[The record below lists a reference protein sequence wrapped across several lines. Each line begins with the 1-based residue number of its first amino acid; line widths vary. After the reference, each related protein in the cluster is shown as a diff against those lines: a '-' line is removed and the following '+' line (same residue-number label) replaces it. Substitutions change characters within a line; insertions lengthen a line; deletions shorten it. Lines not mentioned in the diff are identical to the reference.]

1 MSRTA
6 SLALIGLALTG
17 CLGTSPTA
25 PPDEVVAGDGVFE
38 GHRPVELGGAALR
51 ARAVSGLRVIV
62 DDDAVPFTPARIPST
77 LRLNLF
83 GDAIHDAVLTDAT
96 THRGTVLWHGEVVGQ
111 VGSLVSLAF
120 YDGAVAGTVRV
131 GPRVFAI
138 RPRPGGAVIVEEDDA
153 AVPEGGPPVVPR
165 IDDPEPPMAGDG
177 TPAAAGDAVAEIDIL
192 VVYTS
197 AARAGAGD
205 AGIRA
210 TIELAVDEANQSFVT
225 SGVPAHFNLLDAVET
240 RYDETDLDYSTTLSR
255 LSNTTDGYL
264 DDVPPLREALGADHV
279 VLLVDHVGSYSGLG
293 YQMTSDNRG
302 SFSRFAYAV
311 VARDYA
317 AGYYTLAH
325 EVGHNMGATHDAAH
339 ADQEGF
345 YADSHG
351 HQVPDAGY
359 RTIMAY
365 ACTTG
370 SCPRTSVWSS
380 PTLVHEGR
388 PTGVAGVSDNVRTL
402 QTTASIT
409 AAFRARPA
417 PVAVAAAIVRPTD
430 GASLTGTTATFEWN
444 DVGADEHLLFV
455 GRAPGDD
462 AFFGGS
468 VGAATTAVVR
478 NLPST
483 GERVYVRLFSRF
495 GDTELS
501 TDASFVAYRTIEPR
515 ARLIF
520 PDRQLPGSWSFFAWH
535 EVDAALE
542 YRLEVGTLTEP
553 ARYHSS
559 STGDT
564 FSFVAGLPADGRE
577 VIARLHTRGPSGWS
591 TFAAI
596 HRTWTAPEWAATI
609 TAPVSGDTLPG
620 RQAVFRWT
628 DSGARAHWLVVED
641 ETGIVAA
648 VSSEDTRARVTGLPI
663 DGRQVWVALY
673 SLGPTGWVSTSAS
686 YHAASR

>member
-417 PVAVAAAIVRPTD
+417 PVAVAAASVRPTD

-444 DVGADEHLLFV
+444 DVGADEHLFV
-455 GRAPGDD
+455 GRALATTPSSGQRRRGHHRGGAQPAQHRRAGLRPPVQPLRGHGALDRRLVRRLPHHRAARAAHLPRPSAAWLVELLRLARGRRRARVSPRGGDAHRAGPLPLLVDRRHLLLRRGAPRGWSRGDRAPAHARTLGLEHLRRHPPHVDRAGVGGDD
-462 AFFGGS
+462 H
-468 VGAATTAVVR
+468 R
-478 NLPST
+478 
-483 GERVYVRLFSRF
+483 
-495 GDTELS
+495 
-501 TDASFVAYRTIEPR
+501 
-515 ARLIF
+515 
-520 PDRQLPGSWSFFAWH
+520 
-535 EVDAALE
+535 
-542 YRLEVGTLTEP
+542 
-553 ARYHSS
+553 
-559 STGDT
+559 
-564 FSFVAGLPADGRE
+564 AGLRRHPPGTSGCLPLDGLR
-577 VIARLHTRGPSGWS
+577 
-591 TFAAI
+591 
-596 HRTWTAPEWAATI
+596 
-609 TAPVSGDTLPG
+609 
-620 RQAVFRWT
+620 
-628 DSGARAHWLVVED
+628 GARALARRRGRDGHRGGGVE
-641 ETGIVAA
+641 
-648 VSSEDTRARVTGLPI
+648 
-663 DGRQVWVALY
+663 
-673 SLGPTGWVSTSAS
+673 
-686 YHAASR
+686 